1 MGLRCEEKNRVNI
14 KSRRSRPATAKPS
27 GFGSGARTSYIGR
40 EHDKE
45 TDLGFGACPEALR
58 GSVRLYEPEYGR
70 FLSTDVLWG
79 LYRSVQPYQYSL
91 NQPVSQ
97 IDDGGKWVEAKTPQ
111 AQEAVRNSVPE
122 RFRSAVVFN
131 DDGILQ
137 VDPLKQAAEGQD
149 VNSNVAVL
157 SRLAENK
164 STIEVEVAD
173 EFEYNTISERGKTAS
188 FETLD
193 AVRKDGLTTNAL
205 TLLPS
210 SDRGAL
216 NAKGEGVPLSASGNI
231 RVVIRANDPSGISSG
246 RSAAHELF
254 SHVRFTLLWRIGK
267 AVTSSHS
274 SYPLDPK
281 KQNDV
286 DRAGERAD
294 KEAQK

>member
-1 MGLRCEEKNRVNI
+1 MRANVVRAAT
-14 KSRRSRPATAKPS
+14 KSSICSEAAPPRRSRLSTAQPS
-27 GFGSGARTSYIGR
+27 VFGSGARTSYIGR

-45 TDLGFGACPEALR
+45 TDLGFYG
-58 GSVRLYEPEYGR
+58 VRLYEPEYGR

-157 SRLAENK
+157 SRLAENE
-164 STIEVEVAD
+164 STIEVKVDTEV
-173 EFEYNTISERGKTAS
+173 EYIT
-188 FETLD
+188 
-193 AVRKDGLTTNAL
+193 KDGVKDNRSFNDVESSTNGRFAWL
-205 TLLPS
+205 GQTLVPRSDGES
-210 SDRGAL
+210 SGAKGNGFFSPNGNIQVVL
-216 NAKGEGVPLSASGNI
+216 NANPPKTSKTVGMTTAHELYAHARFILLCRYGLAKRAAHGDPSVEKA
-231 RVVIRANDPSGISSG
+231 VIRAE
-246 RSAAHELF
+246 AEA
-254 SHVRFTLLWRIGK
+254 
-267 AVTSSHS
+267 
-274 SYPLDPK
+274 K
-281 KQNDV
+281 K
-286 DRAGERAD
+286 
-294 KEAQK
+294 

>member
-1 MGLRCEEKNRVNI
+1 MGLTI
-14 KSRRSRPATAKPS
+14 QRPS
-27 GFGSGARTSYIGR
+27 VS
-40 EHDKE
+40 
-45 TDLGFGACPEALR
+45 FGACPEALR
-58 GSVRLYEPEYGR
+58 GRVRLYEPEYGR

-173 EFEYNTISERGKTAS
+173 HLSYIDKNGDSHTTS
-188 FETLD
+188 FNALD
-193 AVRKDGLTTNAL
+193 RDLDDGRIYLGLT
-205 TLLPS
+205 LPPRSDQS
-210 SDRGAL
+210 SAGASD
-216 NAKGEGVPLSASGNI
+216 ATKFSGSGNI
-231 RVVIRANDPSGISSG
+231 KVVVRENHTTN
-246 RSAAHELF
+246 RSAGSIAAHELF
-254 SHVRFTLLWRIGK
+254 AHARYILLCRLGFA
-267 AVTSSHS
+267 AVARHH
-274 SYPLDPK
+274 YPK
-281 KQNDV
+281 KGEKPNEV
-286 DRAGERAD
+286 DRAAQRAQN
-294 KEAQK
+294 EAVSK